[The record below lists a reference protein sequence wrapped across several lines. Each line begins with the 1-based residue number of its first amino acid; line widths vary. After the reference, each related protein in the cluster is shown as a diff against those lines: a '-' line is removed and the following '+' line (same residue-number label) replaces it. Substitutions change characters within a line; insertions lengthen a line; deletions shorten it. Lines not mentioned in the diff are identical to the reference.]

1 MYSPASLRK
10 FFGSATIQNGWLD
23 TSNLYANFYMYIAI
37 QFLFSLYA
45 LLFIYF
51 LNYFDCGILE
61 GLDTLYIYIFFNLL
75 NFYFGQNFITE
86 SIWNRTHLPYEIRR
100 FMCVWANFALG
111 SNSVKGKARPNILYE
126 EIRTSEDDQPRNG

>member
-51 LNYFDCGILE
+51 WNYFDCGILE
-61 GLDTLYIYIFFNLL
+61 GLDTLYIYFFKKNLL

-100 FMCVWANFALG
+100 FMREELSSFFF
-111 SNSVKGKARPNILYE
+111 SIYFSINIVQLFLKLYDLKK
-126 EIRTSEDDQPRNG
+126 IR